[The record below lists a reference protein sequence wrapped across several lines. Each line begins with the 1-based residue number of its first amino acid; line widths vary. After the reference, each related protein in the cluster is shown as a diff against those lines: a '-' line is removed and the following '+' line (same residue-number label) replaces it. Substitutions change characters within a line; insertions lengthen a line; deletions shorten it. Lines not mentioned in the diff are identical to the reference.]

1 MNCKILIGVACLLLL
16 LGVLWFLRKKSSPSG
31 ETKENFTWANNIRE
45 NPGPYTPTYDLVQ
58 QDAPDIDAF
67 ANFVEPVGNA
77 VGQNQGQGMIPTP
90 SVVQYDY
97 KDLLPDLNTNVAMYD
112 KDISDPEVFMWRP
125 SVRVDMKNRQQAGA
139 DPFRGDLPIQ
149 KNNCYGSGGWFQS
162 RYGPGDNN
170 LNGIFNELYQEK
182 YRALTGQ
189 KSYNIAIANEE
200 TVCDSYPQEDQ
211 MFVASDVN

>member
-1 MNCKILIGVACLLLL
+1 MNCKILIGVVCLLLL
-16 LGVLWFLRKKSSPSG
+16 FVAIWMLRKKGDSKS

-67 ANFVEPVGNA
+67 ANFVEPVGDG
-77 VGQNQGQGMIPTP
+77 VGQNQGVGMIPTP

-125 SVRVDMKNRQQAGA
+125 SIRVDMKNRQQQGA
-139 DPFRGDLPIQ
+139 DQFRGDLPIQ
-149 KNNCYGSGGWFQS
+149 KNNCYGSESWFNS
-162 RYGPGDNN
+162 RYGEGDANF
-170 LNGIFNELYQEK
+170 NGIFNPLYQEK
-182 YRALTGQ
+182 YRNLTGQ
-189 KSYNIAIANEE
+189 KSWPIQIAGEE
-200 TVCDSYPQEDQ
+200 TVMDGFPQEEQ
-211 MFVASDVN
+211 MYVASDVN